1 MAEFIPER
9 LPYKASRG
17 EKRTFSILK
26 KLPDDYLVYY
36 EPNIDNRR
44 PDFIVI
50 APDLGVIVIEVKG
63 WHLDELL
70 KVNDSEVVTLYNDRP
85 KTELHPL
92 SQARNYQWRLVR
104 ACEKNSRFAT
114 LLHKNGPLKNRFI
127 FPFGHFVILPNITEN
142 QLRNYKGH
150 DLSVVFRPKNTM
162 TRDLL
167 VALENASPKEIA
179 ETLRTYF
186 DPFWPIEPLS
196 YEQIDVLRAIIH
208 PEIILSYIPSDPM
221 LAPNPVHDII
231 QNPVQPTQ
239 AEAAIEYKPEEE
251 YVFSYARGVHE
262 PKVEPLK
269 VLDRRQENTARKIG
283 DGHRIACGVAGSGKT
298 VILVSRARWLHDI
311 DAEAKILLLCYNVSL
326 SAYLKHLLKD
336 YPRINIAHFDG
347 WAKQNGI
354 GRKWRNPSTGK
365 IEDDEK
371 LGNRLL
377 EHLSKGEGD
386 YHRYDAVLIDE
397 AQDFHATW
405 FSCILLALKDPF
417 DGDLLIVCDGNQGI
431 RPVGTVSW
439 KSLGIR
445 AQGRTIHRTLN
456 LDRNYRNTR
465 EILKLASHFTSQ
477 DTQFD
482 EDSVG
487 ILPVDPYQAVRN
499 GPKPFLIKCLD
510 HLDECRKACEFVKCL
525 LTGKMPDG
533 SPLNSIISNA
543 LRDLK
548 PEEIG
553 ILYRKASEKDKE
565 LIGVLIDDLS
575 KFAPVI
581 WINKNSSSRGRVM
594 EEAIKIQTVD
604 SAKGLQ
610 YRVVILLWPDN
621 FIPYKSENNPLEIR
635 RFFVALTRAED
646 ILIITHSVEN
656 EFVKKI
662 IESDDVS
669 RI

>member
-1 MAEFIPER
+1 MAEFIPDR
-9 LPYKASRG
+9 LPSRASRG
-17 EKRTFSILK
+17 EERTFSILK

-50 APDLGVIVIEVKG
+50 APDIGVIVIEVKG
-63 WHLDELL
+63 WHLEELL
-70 KVNDSEVVTLYNDRP
+70 KVNESEVVTLYNDRP

-92 SQARNYQWRLVR
+92 SQARNYQWRLVK
-104 ACEKNSRFAT
+104 ACEKNPRFST
-114 LLHKNGPLKNRFI
+114 LLHKEGPLQNRFI
-127 FPFGHFVILPNITEN
+127 FPFGHFVILSNITSN
-142 QLRNYKGH
+142 QLRNFNGH
-150 DLSVVFRPKNTM
+150 DLSVVFRPENTM

-167 VALENASPKEIA
+167 VALENASPQEIA
-179 ETLRTYF
+179 ERLRMYF

-196 YEQIDVLRAIIH
+196 HEQIDVLRAIIH
-208 PEIILSYIPSDPM
+208 PEIILSYIPSNPP
-221 LAPNPVHDII
+221 LPPNPVKDHY
-231 QNPVQPTQ
+231 QNQVQSTQ
-239 AEAAIEYKPEEE
+239 TEVGIVQEPEEE

-262 PKVEPLK
+262 PKCEPLR

-311 DAEAKILLLCYNVSL
+311 DAEAKILLLCFNVSL
-326 SAYLKHLLKD
+326 SAYLKYLLKD
-336 YPRINIAHFDG
+336 YPRITIAHFDG
-347 WAKQNGI
+347 WAKKNGI
-354 GRKWRNPSTGK
+354 VREWRNPTTGHT
-365 IEDDEK
+365 EDDEQ

-377 EHLSKGEGD
+377 ELLSEGKED
-386 YHRYDAVLIDE
+386 YHSYDAILIDE
-397 AQDFHATW
+397 AQDFHPIW

-431 RPVGTVSW
+431 RPVGAVSW

-477 DTQFD
+477 ETQFD

-499 GPKPFLIKCLD
+499 GPKPFLIKCSN

-533 SPLNSIISNA
+533 SPMNSMIRNA
-543 LRDLK
+543 LKDLR

-553 ILYRKASEKDKE
+553 ILYRKASAKDKE
-565 LIGVLIDDLS
+565 LIGVLIDELS
-575 KFAPVI
+575 QFAPVI

-594 EEAIKIQTVD
+594 DEAIKIQTVD

-621 FIPYKSENNPLEIR
+621 FIQYNSEDRQLEIK
-635 RFFVALTRAED
+635 RFFVALTRAEEV
-646 ILIITHSVEN
+646 LIITHSVEN
-656 EFVKKI
+656 DFVKRM
-662 IESDDVS
+662 IESDDVV